1 MRSMD
6 IRIQKCYSKHFTMFT
21 ASTMIDT
28 RKIAGKMGI
37 IMNKN
42 LFLDELHRLLSDLP
56 PEERNQAIKYYED
69 YFEDAGPENEQAIL
83 KELGSPQELAD
94 QIKTTTQDDI
104 EYGQGSSF
112 HRSAAYPEFYAQKE
126 QSDSQNEN
134 SSTFQQTKD
143 GYQQGHQQAGNGFNS
158 NGYRQTGNGFNNNS
172 YQQAGNGFSN
182 SYQQAGN
189 TFNNN
194 GYRQTDNG
202 FTNSYQQAG
211 NGFNNNGYRQTDNGF
226 NNNNNN
232 NNNNYQQTGNG
243 FNNNNNYQQAATGYN
258 SHYQQQSTRKAA
270 WSILFV
276 FLAITIG
283 LPCLSVLFGILLT
296 IFSVIV
302 SIVLALFGTGG
313 GLMIGGIAS
322 FFGSFFMTTTS
333 GIGAILF
340 AMGIGLV
347 LFAIGAL
354 ILWVGVLFCI
364 RFLPA
369 LFQATWKSAKSVT
382 LKFQQWIKKRW

>member
-1 MRSMD
+1 
-6 IRIQKCYSKHFTMFT
+6 
-21 ASTMIDT
+21 
-28 RKIAGKMGI
+28 
-37 IMNKN
+37 MNKK

-83 KELGSPQELAD
+83 KELGSPQELAN
-94 QIKTTTQDDI
+94 QIKATTQDDI

-134 SSTFQQTKD
+134 NSTFKQTKD
-143 GYQQGHQQAGNGFNS
+143 GFQQGHQQAGNGFNN

-172 YQQAGNGFSN
+172 YQQAAN
-182 SYQQAGN
+182 
-189 TFNNN
+189 
-194 GYRQTDNG
+194 
-202 FTNSYQQAG
+202 
-211 NGFNNNGYRQTDNGF
+211 
-226 NNNNNN
+226 
-232 NNNNYQQTGNG
+232 
-243 FNNNNNYQQAATGYN
+243 GYN
-258 SHYQQQSTRKAA
+258 SHYQQQSTRKVA
-270 WSILFV
+270 WIVLFPL
-276 FLAITIG
+276 LAITIG
-283 LPCLSVLFGILLT
+283 LPCLSVLFGILLA

-322 FFGSFFMTTTS
+322 FFGSFFMTAAS
-333 GIGAILF
+333 GTGAVLF
-340 AMGIGLV
+340 TMGIGLV

-354 ILWVGVLFCI
+354 IIWIGVLFCI

-369 LFQATWKSAKSVT
+369 LFQTTWKSAKSVT

>member
-1 MRSMD
+1 
-6 IRIQKCYSKHFTMFT
+6 
-21 ASTMIDT
+21 
-28 RKIAGKMGI
+28 
-37 IMNKN
+37 MNKK

-83 KELGSPQELAD
+83 KELGSPQELAN
-94 QIKTTTQDDI
+94 QIKATTQDDI

-134 SSTFQQTKD
+134 NSAFKQTKD
-143 GYQQGHQQAGNGFNS
+143 GFQQGH
-158 NGYRQTGNGFNNNS
+158 
-172 YQQAGNGFSN
+172 
-182 SYQQAGN
+182 
-189 TFNNN
+189 
-194 GYRQTDNG
+194 
-202 FTNSYQQAG
+202 QQAG
-211 NGFNNNGYRQTDNGF
+211 NGFNNNGYRQTDNAF
-226 NNNNNN
+226 NNNS
-232 NNNNYQQTGNG
+232 YQQAGNG
-243 FNNNNNYQQAATGYN
+243 FSSNNYQQATTGYN
-258 SHYQQQSTRKAA
+258 SHYQQQSARKAV
-270 WSILFV
+270 WIVLFAL
-276 FLAITIG
+276 LAITIG

-296 IFSVIV
+296 IFSVII

>member
-1 MRSMD
+1 
-6 IRIQKCYSKHFTMFT
+6 
-21 ASTMIDT
+21 
-28 RKIAGKMGI
+28 
-37 IMNKN
+37 MNKK
-42 LFLDELHRLLSDLP
+42 LFLDQLHRLLSDLP

-83 KELGSPQELAD
+83 KELGSPQELAN
-94 QIKTTTQDDI
+94 QIKATTQDDI

-134 SSTFQQTKD
+134 NSTFKQTKD
-143 GYQQGHQQAGNGFNS
+143 GFQQGHQQAGNGFNN

-182 SYQQAGN
+182 
-189 TFNNN
+189 NNN
-194 GYRQTDNG
+194 Y
-202 FTNSYQQAG
+202 YKQAG
-211 NGFNNNGYRQTDNGF
+211 NGFNNNGYRQT
-226 NNNNNN
+226 
-232 NNNNYQQTGNG
+232 GNG
-243 FNNNNNYQQAATGYN
+243 FNNNSYQQAANGYN
-258 SHYQQQSTRKAA
+258 SHYQQQSTRKVA
-270 WSILFV
+270 WIVLFAL
-276 FLAITIG
+276 LAITIG
-283 LPCLSVLFGILLT
+283 LPCLSVLFGILLA

-322 FFGSFFMTTTS
+322 FFGSFFMTAAS
-333 GIGAILF
+333 GTGAVLF
-340 AMGIGLV
+340 TMGIGLV

-354 ILWVGVLFCI
+354 IIWIGVLFCI
-364 RFLPA
+364 LPA
-369 LFQATWKSAKSVT
+369 LFQTTWKSAKSVT

>member
-1 MRSMD
+1 
-6 IRIQKCYSKHFTMFT
+6 
-21 ASTMIDT
+21 
-28 RKIAGKMGI
+28 MGI
-37 IMNKN
+37 IMNKK

-83 KELGSPQELAD
+83 KELGSPQELAN
-94 QIKTTTQDDI
+94 QIKATTQDDI

-134 SSTFQQTKD
+134 NSAFKQTKD
-143 GYQQGHQQAGNGFNS
+143 GFQQGH
-158 NGYRQTGNGFNNNS
+158 
-172 YQQAGNGFSN
+172 
-182 SYQQAGN
+182 
-189 TFNNN
+189 
-194 GYRQTDNG
+194 
-202 FTNSYQQAG
+202 QQAG
-211 NGFNNNGYRQTDNGF
+211 NGFNNNGYRQTGNGF
-226 NNNNNN
+226 NN
-232 NNNNYQQTGNG
+232 
-243 FNNNNNYQQAATGYN
+243 NNNNNYQQAATGYN
-258 SHYQQQSTRKAA
+258 SHYQQQSARKAV
-270 WSILFV
+270 WIVLFAL
-276 FLAITIG
+276 LAITIG

-296 IFSVIV
+296 IFSVII

>member
-1 MRSMD
+1 
-6 IRIQKCYSKHFTMFT
+6 
-21 ASTMIDT
+21 
-28 RKIAGKMGI
+28 
-37 IMNKN
+37 MNKK

-83 KELGSPQELAD
+83 KELGSPQELAN
-94 QIKTTTQDDI
+94 QIKATTQDDI

-134 SSTFQQTKD
+134 NSTFKQTKD
-143 GYQQGHQQAGNGFNS
+143 GFQQGHQQAGNGFNN

-172 YQQAGNGFSN
+172 YQQAGNGFNNNSYRQAGNGFNNN

-189 TFNNN
+189 GFSNNN
-194 GYRQTDNG
+194 NYK
-202 FTNSYQQAG
+202 QAG
-211 NGFNNNGYRQTDNGF
+211 NGFNNNGYRQT
-226 NNNNNN
+226 
-232 NNNNYQQTGNG
+232 GNG
-243 FNNNNNYQQAATGYN
+243 FNNNSYQQAANGYN
-258 SHYQQQSTRKAA
+258 SHYQQQSTRKVA
-270 WSILFV
+270 WIVLFAL
-276 FLAITIG
+276 LAITIG
-283 LPCLSVLFGILLT
+283 LPCLSVLFGILLA

-322 FFGSFFMTTTS
+322 FFGSFFMTAAS
-333 GIGAILF
+333 GTGAVLF
-340 AMGIGLV
+340 TMGIGLV

-354 ILWVGVLFCI
+354 IIWIGVLFCI

-369 LFQATWKSAKSVT
+369 LFQASWKAAKSIT

>member
-1 MRSMD
+1 
-6 IRIQKCYSKHFTMFT
+6 
-21 ASTMIDT
+21 
-28 RKIAGKMGI
+28 MGI
-37 IMNKN
+37 IMNKK

-83 KELGSPQELAD
+83 KELGSPQELAN
-94 QIKTTTQDDI
+94 QIKATTQDDI

-134 SSTFQQTKD
+134 NSAFKQTND
-143 GYQQGHQQAGNGFNS
+143 GFQQGHQQAGNGFN
-158 NGYRQTGNGFNNNS
+158 NTG
-172 YQQAGNGFSN
+172 
-182 SYQQAGN
+182 
-189 TFNNN
+189 T

-202 FTNSYQQAG
+202 FNNSYQQAG
-211 NGFNNNGYRQTDNGF
+211 NGFNNN
-226 NNNNNN
+226 
-232 NNNNYQQTGNG
+232 NYKQAGNG
-243 FNNNNNYQQAATGYN
+243 FNNNSYWQAGNGFNNNSYQQAANGYN
-258 SHYQQQSTRKAA
+258 SHYQQQSTRKVA
-270 WSILFV
+270 WIVLFAL
-276 FLAITIG
+276 LAITIG
-283 LPCLSVLFGILLT
+283 LPCLSVLFGILLA

-322 FFGSFFMTTTS
+322 FFGSFFMTAAS
-333 GIGAILF
+333 GTGAVLF
-340 AMGIGLV
+340 TMGIGLV

-354 ILWVGVLFCI
+354 IIWIGVLFCI

-369 LFQATWKSAKSVT
+369 LFQASWKAAKSIT

>member
-1 MRSMD
+1 
-6 IRIQKCYSKHFTMFT
+6 
-21 ASTMIDT
+21 
-28 RKIAGKMGI
+28 
-37 IMNKN
+37 MNKK

-83 KELGSPQELAD
+83 KELGSPQELAN
-94 QIKTTTQDDI
+94 QIKATTQDDI

-134 SSTFQQTKD
+134 NSTFKQTKD
-143 GYQQGHQQAGNGFNS
+143 GFQQGHQQAGNGFNN

-172 YQQAGNGFSN
+172 YQQAAN
-182 SYQQAGN
+182 
-189 TFNNN
+189 
-194 GYRQTDNG
+194 
-202 FTNSYQQAG
+202 
-211 NGFNNNGYRQTDNGF
+211 
-226 NNNNNN
+226 
-232 NNNNYQQTGNG
+232 
-243 FNNNNNYQQAATGYN
+243 GYN
-258 SHYQQQSTRKAA
+258 SHYQQQSTRKVA
-270 WSILFV
+270 WIVLFAL
-276 FLAITIG
+276 LAITIG
-283 LPCLSVLFGILLT
+283 LPCLSVLFGILLA

-322 FFGSFFMTTTS
+322 FFGSFFMTAAS
-333 GIGAILF
+333 GTGAVLF
-340 AMGIGLV
+340 TMGIGLV

-354 ILWVGVLFCI
+354 IIWIGVLFCI

-369 LFQATWKSAKSVT
+369 LFQTTWKAAKSIT

>member
-1 MRSMD
+1 
-6 IRIQKCYSKHFTMFT
+6 
-21 ASTMIDT
+21 
-28 RKIAGKMGI
+28 
-37 IMNKN
+37 MNKK

-83 KELGSPQELAD
+83 KELGSPQELAN
-94 QIKTTTQDDI
+94 QIKATTQDDI

-134 SSTFQQTKD
+134 NSTFKQTKD
-143 GYQQGHQQAGNGFNS
+143 GFQQGHQQAGNGFNN

-172 YQQAGNGFSN
+172 YQQA
-182 SYQQAGN
+182 
-189 TFNNN
+189 
-194 GYRQTDNG
+194 
-202 FTNSYQQAG
+202 
-211 NGFNNNGYRQTDNGF
+211 
-226 NNNNNN
+226 
-232 NNNNYQQTGNG
+232 
-243 FNNNNNYQQAATGYN
+243 ATGYN
-258 SHYQQQSTRKAA
+258 SHYQQQSARKAV
-270 WSILFV
+270 WIVLFAL
-276 FLAITIG
+276 LAITIG
-283 LPCLSVLFGILLT
+283 LPCLSMLFGILLA

-313 GLMIGGIAS
+313 GLMIGGIAT

-369 LFQATWKSAKSVT
+369 LFQATWKSVKSVT

>member
-1 MRSMD
+1 
-6 IRIQKCYSKHFTMFT
+6 
-21 ASTMIDT
+21 
-28 RKIAGKMGI
+28 
-37 IMNKN
+37 MNKK

-83 KELGSPQELAD
+83 KELGSPQELAN
-94 QIKTTTQDDI
+94 QIKATTQDDI

-134 SSTFQQTKD
+134 NSAFNQTKD
-143 GYQQGHQQAGNGFNS
+143 GFQQGHQQAGNGFSNNNYKQAGNAFNN

-172 YQQAGNGFSN
+172 YQQA
-182 SYQQAGN
+182 
-189 TFNNN
+189 T
-194 GYRQTDNG
+194 
-202 FTNSYQQAG
+202 
-211 NGFNNNGYRQTDNGF
+211 
-226 NNNNNN
+226 
-232 NNNNYQQTGNG
+232 
-243 FNNNNNYQQAATGYN
+243 TGYN
-258 SHYQQQSTRKAA
+258 SHYQQQSARKAV
-270 WSILFV
+270 WIVLFAL
-276 FLAITIG
+276 LAITIG

-296 IFSVIV
+296 IFSVII

>member
-1 MRSMD
+1 
-6 IRIQKCYSKHFTMFT
+6 
-21 ASTMIDT
+21 
-28 RKIAGKMGI
+28 MGI
-37 IMNKN
+37 IMNKK

-83 KELGSPQELAD
+83 KELGSPQELAN
-94 QIKTTTQDDI
+94 QIKATTQDDI

-134 SSTFQQTKD
+134 NSAFKQTKN
-143 GYQQGHQQAGNGFNS
+143 GFQQGHQQAGNGFNN
-158 NGYRQTGNGFNNNS
+158 NGYRQTGNGFNNNNNNYQQAGNAFNNNGYRQTDNGFNNNSYQQAGNAFNNNGYRQTDNGFNNNS
-172 YQQAGNGFSN
+172 YQQAGNGFS
-182 SYQQAGN
+182 S
-189 TFNNN
+189 
-194 GYRQTDNG
+194 
-202 FTNSYQQAG
+202 
-211 NGFNNNGYRQTDNGF
+211 
-226 NNNNNN
+226 
-232 NNNNYQQTGNG
+232 
-243 FNNNNNYQQAATGYN
+243 NNYQQATTGYN
-258 SHYQQQSTRKAA
+258 SHYQQQSARKAV
-270 WSILFV
+270 WIVLFAL
-276 FLAITIG
+276 LAITIG

-296 IFSVIV
+296 IFSVII

>member
-1 MRSMD
+1 
-6 IRIQKCYSKHFTMFT
+6 
-21 ASTMIDT
+21 
-28 RKIAGKMGI
+28 
-37 IMNKN
+37 MNKK

-83 KELGSPQELAD
+83 KELGSPQELAN
-94 QIKTTTQDDI
+94 QIKATTQDDI

-134 SSTFQQTKD
+134 NSTFKQTKD
-143 GYQQGHQQAGNGFNS
+143 GFQQGHQQAGNGFNN

-172 YQQAGNGFSN
+172 YQQAGNGFNNNSYRQAGNDFNNN

-189 TFNNN
+189 GFSNNN
-194 GYRQTDNG
+194 NNY
-202 FTNSYQQAG
+202 YKQAG
-211 NGFNNNGYRQTDNGF
+211 NGFNNNGYRQT
-226 NNNNNN
+226 
-232 NNNNYQQTGNG
+232 GNG
-243 FNNNNNYQQAATGYN
+243 FNNNSYQQAATGYN
-258 SHYQQQSTRKAA
+258 SHYQQQSTRKVA
-270 WSILFV
+270 WIVLFAL
-276 FLAITIG
+276 LAITIG
-283 LPCLSVLFGILLT
+283 LPCLSVLFGILLA

-322 FFGSFFMTTTS
+322 FFGSFFMTAAS
-333 GIGAILF
+333 GTGAVLF
-340 AMGIGLV
+340 TMGIGLV

-354 ILWVGVLFCI
+354 IIWIGVLFCI

-369 LFQATWKSAKSVT
+369 LFQTTWKSAKSVT

>member
-1 MRSMD
+1 
-6 IRIQKCYSKHFTMFT
+6 
-21 ASTMIDT
+21 
-28 RKIAGKMGI
+28 
-37 IMNKN
+37 MNKK

-83 KELGSPQELAD
+83 KELGSPQELAN
-94 QIKTTTQDDI
+94 QIKATTQDDI

-134 SSTFQQTKD
+134 NSAFKQTKD
-143 GYQQGHQQAGNGFNS
+143 GFQQGHQQAGNGFNNTG
-158 NGYRQTGNGFNNNS
+158 NGYRQTGNGFNNS
-172 YQQAGNGFSN
+172 YQQAAN
-182 SYQQAGN
+182 
-189 TFNNN
+189 
-194 GYRQTDNG
+194 
-202 FTNSYQQAG
+202 
-211 NGFNNNGYRQTDNGF
+211 
-226 NNNNNN
+226 
-232 NNNNYQQTGNG
+232 
-243 FNNNNNYQQAATGYN
+243 GYN
-258 SHYQQQSTRKAA
+258 SHYQQQSTRKVA
-270 WSILFV
+270 WIVLFAL
-276 FLAITIG
+276 LAITIG
-283 LPCLSVLFGILLT
+283 LPCLSVLFGILLA

-322 FFGSFFMTTTS
+322 FFGSFFMTAAS
-333 GIGAILF
+333 GTGAVLF
-340 AMGIGLV
+340 TMGIGLV

-354 ILWVGVLFCI
+354 IIWIGVLFCI

-369 LFQATWKSAKSVT
+369 LFQASWKAAKSIT

>member
-1 MRSMD
+1 
-6 IRIQKCYSKHFTMFT
+6 
-21 ASTMIDT
+21 
-28 RKIAGKMGI
+28 MGI
-37 IMNKN
+37 IMNKK

-83 KELGSPQELAD
+83 KELGSPQELAN
-94 QIKTTTQDDI
+94 QIKATTQDDI

-134 SSTFQQTKD
+134 NSAFKQTKD
-143 GYQQGHQQAGNGFNS
+143 GFQQGHQQA
-158 NGYRQTGNGFNNNS
+158 GNGFNNNS

-182 SYQQAGN
+182 
-189 TFNNN
+189 NNN
-194 GYRQTDNG
+194 Y
-202 FTNSYQQAG
+202 YYKQAG
-211 NGFNNNGYRQTDNGF
+211 NGFNNNGYRQT
-226 NNNNNN
+226 
-232 NNNNYQQTGNG
+232 GNG
-243 FNNNNNYQQAATGYN
+243 FNNSYQQAANGYN

-270 WSILFV
+270 WIVLFAL
-276 FLAITIG
+276 LAITIG
-283 LPCLSVLFGILLT
+283 LPCLSVLFGILLA

-322 FFGSFFMTTTS
+322 FFGSFFMTAAS
-333 GIGAILF
+333 GTGAVLF
-340 AMGIGLV
+340 TMGIGLV

-354 ILWVGVLFCI
+354 IIWIGVLFCI

-369 LFQATWKSAKSVT
+369 LFQASWKAAKSVT

>member
-1 MRSMD
+1 
-6 IRIQKCYSKHFTMFT
+6 
-21 ASTMIDT
+21 
-28 RKIAGKMGI
+28 MGI
-37 IMNKN
+37 IMNKK

-83 KELGSPQELAD
+83 KELGSPQELAN
-94 QIKTTTQDDI
+94 QIKATTQDDI

-134 SSTFQQTKD
+134 NSTFKQTKD
-143 GYQQGHQQAGNGFNS
+143 GFQQGHQQAGNGFNN

-182 SYQQAGN
+182 NNNYYKQAGN
-189 TFNNN
+189 SFNNN
-194 GYRQTDNG
+194 GYRQT
-202 FTNSYQQAG
+202 G
-211 NGFNNNGYRQTDNGF
+211 NGFNNNS
-226 NNNNNN
+226 
-232 NNNNYQQTGNG
+232 
-243 FNNNNNYQQAATGYN
+243 YQQAANGYN
-258 SHYQQQSTRKAA
+258 SHYQQQSTRKVA
-270 WSILFV
+270 WIVLFAL
-276 FLAITIG
+276 LAITIG
-283 LPCLSVLFGILLT
+283 LPCLSVLFGILLA

-322 FFGSFFMTTTS
+322 FFGSFFMTAAS
-333 GIGAILF
+333 GTGAVLF
-340 AMGIGLV
+340 TMGIGLV

-354 ILWVGVLFCI
+354 IIWIGVLFCI

-369 LFQATWKSAKSVT
+369 LFQTTWKSAKSVT

>member
-1 MRSMD
+1 
-6 IRIQKCYSKHFTMFT
+6 
-21 ASTMIDT
+21 
-28 RKIAGKMGI
+28 
-37 IMNKN
+37 MNKK

-83 KELGSPQELAD
+83 KELGSPQELAN
-94 QIKTTTQDDI
+94 QIKATTQDDI

-134 SSTFQQTKD
+134 NSTFKQTKD
-143 GYQQGHQQAGNGFNS
+143 GFRQGHQQAGNGFNN

-182 SYQQAGN
+182 
-189 TFNNN
+189 NNN
-194 GYRQTDNG
+194 Y
-202 FTNSYQQAG
+202 YYKQAG
-211 NGFNNNGYRQTDNGF
+211 NGFNNNGYRQT
-226 NNNNNN
+226 
-232 NNNNYQQTGNG
+232 GNG
-243 FNNNNNYQQAATGYN
+243 FNNNSYQQAANGYN
-258 SHYQQQSTRKAA
+258 SHYQQQSTRKVA
-270 WSILFV
+270 WIVLFAL
-276 FLAITIG
+276 LAITIG
-283 LPCLSVLFGILLT
+283 LPCLSVLFGILLA

-322 FFGSFFMTTTS
+322 FFGSFFMTAAS
-333 GIGAILF
+333 GTGAVLF
-340 AMGIGLV
+340 TMGIGLV

-354 ILWVGVLFCI
+354 IIWIGVLFCI

-369 LFQATWKSAKSVT
+369 LFQTTWKSAKSVT

>member
-1 MRSMD
+1 
-6 IRIQKCYSKHFTMFT
+6 
-21 ASTMIDT
+21 
-28 RKIAGKMGI
+28 
-37 IMNKN
+37 MNKK

-83 KELGSPQELAD
+83 KELGSPQELAN
-94 QIKTTTQDDI
+94 QIKATTQDDI

-134 SSTFQQTKD
+134 NSAFKQTKN
-143 GYQQGHQQAGNGFNS
+143 GFQQGH
-158 NGYRQTGNGFNNNS
+158 
-172 YQQAGNGFSN
+172 
-182 SYQQAGN
+182 
-189 TFNNN
+189 
-194 GYRQTDNG
+194 
-202 FTNSYQQAG
+202 QQAG

-226 NNNNNN
+226 NNNS
-232 NNNNYQQTGNG
+232 YQQAGNG
-243 FNNNNNYQQAATGYN
+243 FSSNNYQQAATGYN
-258 SHYQQQSTRKAA
+258 SHYQQQSARKAV
-270 WSILFV
+270 WIVLFAL
-276 FLAITIG
+276 LAITIG

-296 IFSVIV
+296 IFSVII

-347 LFAIGAL
+347 LFAIGVL

-382 LKFQQWIKKRW
+382 LKFQQWIKRRW

>member
-1 MRSMD
+1 
-6 IRIQKCYSKHFTMFT
+6 
-21 ASTMIDT
+21 
-28 RKIAGKMGI
+28 MGI
-37 IMNKN
+37 IMNKK

-83 KELGSPQELAD
+83 KELGSPQELAN
-94 QIKTTTQDDI
+94 QIKATTQDDI

-112 HRSAAYPEFYAQKE
+112 HRLAAYPEFYTQKE
-126 QSDSQNEN
+126 PSDSQNEN
-134 SSTFQQTKD
+134 NSAFKQTKN
-143 GYQQGHQQAGNGFNS
+143 GFQQGHQQAGNAFNN
-158 NGYRQTGNGFNNNS
+158 NGYRQTGNGFNNNNNNNYQQAGNAFNNNGYRQTDNGFNNNSYQQAGNAFNNNGYRQTDNGFNNNS
-172 YQQAGNGFSN
+172 YQQAGNGFS
-182 SYQQAGN
+182 S
-189 TFNNN
+189 
-194 GYRQTDNG
+194 
-202 FTNSYQQAG
+202 
-211 NGFNNNGYRQTDNGF
+211 
-226 NNNNNN
+226 
-232 NNNNYQQTGNG
+232 
-243 FNNNNNYQQAATGYN
+243 NNYQQATTGYN
-258 SHYQQQSTRKAA
+258 SHYQQQSARKAV
-270 WSILFV
+270 WIVLFAL
-276 FLAITIG
+276 LAITIG

-296 IFSVIV
+296 IFSVII

>member
-1 MRSMD
+1 
-6 IRIQKCYSKHFTMFT
+6 
-21 ASTMIDT
+21 
-28 RKIAGKMGI
+28 MGI
-37 IMNKN
+37 IMNKK

-83 KELGSPQELAD
+83 KELGSPQELAN
-94 QIKTTTQDDI
+94 QIKATTQDDI

-134 SSTFQQTKD
+134 NSAFKQTKD
-143 GYQQGHQQAGNGFNS
+143 GFQQGHQQAGNAFNN
-158 NGYRQTGNGFNNNS
+158 NGYRQTDNGFNNNS
-172 YQQAGNGFSN
+172 YQQAGNGFS
-182 SYQQAGN
+182 S
-189 TFNNN
+189 
-194 GYRQTDNG
+194 
-202 FTNSYQQAG
+202 
-211 NGFNNNGYRQTDNGF
+211 
-226 NNNNNN
+226 
-232 NNNNYQQTGNG
+232 
-243 FNNNNNYQQAATGYN
+243 NNYQQATTGYN
-258 SHYQQQSTRKAA
+258 SHYQQQSARKAV
-270 WSILFV
+270 WIVLFAL
-276 FLAITIG
+276 LAITIG

-296 IFSVIV
+296 IFSVII

>member
-1 MRSMD
+1 
-6 IRIQKCYSKHFTMFT
+6 
-21 ASTMIDT
+21 
-28 RKIAGKMGI
+28 
-37 IMNKN
+37 MNKK

-83 KELGSPQELAD
+83 KELGSPQELAN
-94 QIKTTTQDDI
+94 QIKATTQDDI

-134 SSTFQQTKD
+134 NSAFKQTKD
-143 GYQQGHQQAGNGFNS
+143 GFQQGHQQAGNGFN
-158 NGYRQTGNGFNNNS
+158 NTG
-172 YQQAGNGFSN
+172 
-182 SYQQAGN
+182 
-189 TFNNN
+189 T
-194 GYRQTDNG
+194 GYRQTDN
-202 FTNSYQQAG
+202 N
-211 NGFNNNGYRQTDNGF
+211 FNNNGYRQTDNGF
-226 NNNNNN
+226 NNS
-232 NNNNYQQTGNG
+232 YQQAGNG
-243 FNNNNNYQQAATGYN
+243 FNNNSYQQAANGYN
-258 SHYQQQSTRKAA
+258 SHYQQQSTRKVA
-270 WSILFV
+270 WIVLFAL
-276 FLAITIG
+276 LAITIG

-296 IFSVIV
+296 IFSVII

-322 FFGSFFMTTTS
+322 FFGSFFMTAAS
-333 GIGAILF
+333 GTGAVLF
-340 AMGIGLV
+340 TMGIGLV

-354 ILWVGVLFCI
+354 IIWIGVLFCI

-369 LFQATWKSAKSVT
+369 LFQTTWKAAKSIT

>member
-1 MRSMD
+1 
-6 IRIQKCYSKHFTMFT
+6 
-21 ASTMIDT
+21 
-28 RKIAGKMGI
+28 
-37 IMNKN
+37 MNKK

-83 KELGSPQELAD
+83 KELGSPQELAN
-94 QIKTTTQDDI
+94 QIKATTQDDI

-134 SSTFQQTKD
+134 NSTFKQTKD
-143 GYQQGHQQAGNGFNS
+143 GFQQGHQQAGNGFNN

-172 YQQAGNGFSN
+172 YQQAGNGFNNN
-182 SYQQAGN
+182 SYRQAGN
-189 TFNNN
+189 GFNN
-194 GYRQTDNG
+194 
-202 FTNSYQQAG
+202 NSYQQAG
-211 NGFNNNGYRQTDNGF
+211 NGFSNNNNYKQAGNGFSSNNYKQAGNAFNNNGYRQA
-226 NNNNNN
+226 
-232 NNNNYQQTGNG
+232 GNG
-243 FNNNNNYQQAATGYN
+243 FNNNSYQQATTGYN
-258 SHYQQQSTRKAA
+258 SHYQQQSARKAV
-270 WSILFV
+270 WIVLFAL
-276 FLAITIG
+276 LAITIG

-296 IFSVIV
+296 IFSVII

>member
-1 MRSMD
+1 
-6 IRIQKCYSKHFTMFT
+6 
-21 ASTMIDT
+21 
-28 RKIAGKMGI
+28 
-37 IMNKN
+37 MNKK

-83 KELGSPQELAD
+83 KELGSPQELAN
-94 QIKTTTQDDI
+94 QIKATTQDDI

-134 SSTFQQTKD
+134 NSAFKQTND
-143 GYQQGHQQAGNGFNS
+143 GFQQGHQQAGNGFNN

-182 SYQQAGN
+182 NNYKQAGN
-189 TFNNN
+189 GFNN
-194 GYRQTDNG
+194 
-202 FTNSYQQAG
+202 NSYQQAG
-211 NGFNNNGYRQTDNGF
+211 NGFS
-226 NNNNNN
+226 NN
-232 NNNNYQQTGNG
+232 NNNNYYKQAGNGFNTNGYRQTGNG
-243 FNNNNNYQQAATGYN
+243 FNNNSYQQAANGYN
-258 SHYQQQSTRKAA
+258 SHYQQQSTRKVA
-270 WSILFV
+270 WIVLFAL
-276 FLAITIG
+276 LAITIG

-296 IFSVIV
+296 IFSVII

>member
-1 MRSMD
+1 
-6 IRIQKCYSKHFTMFT
+6 
-21 ASTMIDT
+21 
-28 RKIAGKMGI
+28 
-37 IMNKN
+37 MNKK

-83 KELGSPQELAD
+83 KELGSPQELAN
-94 QIKTTTQDDI
+94 QIKATTQDDI

-134 SSTFQQTKD
+134 NSAFKQTKD
-143 GYQQGHQQAGNGFNS
+143 GFQQGHQQAGNGFNN

-172 YQQAGNGFSN
+172 YQQAGNGFS
-182 SYQQAGN
+182 S
-189 TFNNN
+189 
-194 GYRQTDNG
+194 
-202 FTNSYQQAG
+202 
-211 NGFNNNGYRQTDNGF
+211 
-226 NNNNNN
+226 
-232 NNNNYQQTGNG
+232 
-243 FNNNNNYQQAATGYN
+243 NNYQQAATGYN
-258 SHYQQQSTRKAA
+258 SHYQQQSARKAV
-270 WSILFV
+270 WIVLFAL
-276 FLAITIG
+276 LAITIG

-296 IFSVIV
+296 IFSVII

>member
-1 MRSMD
+1 
-6 IRIQKCYSKHFTMFT
+6 
-21 ASTMIDT
+21 
-28 RKIAGKMGI
+28 MGI
-37 IMNKN
+37 IMNKK

-83 KELGSPQELAD
+83 KELGSPQELAN
-94 QIKTTTQDDI
+94 QIKATTQDDI

-126 QSDSQNEN
+126 PSDSQNEN
-134 SSTFQQTKD
+134 NSAFKQTKD
-143 GYQQGHQQAGNGFNS
+143 GFQQGHQQAGNAFNN
-158 NGYRQTGNGFNNNS
+158 NGYRQTDNGFNNNS
-172 YQQAGNGFSN
+172 YQQAGNGFS
-182 SYQQAGN
+182 S
-189 TFNNN
+189 
-194 GYRQTDNG
+194 
-202 FTNSYQQAG
+202 
-211 NGFNNNGYRQTDNGF
+211 
-226 NNNNNN
+226 
-232 NNNNYQQTGNG
+232 
-243 FNNNNNYQQAATGYN
+243 NNYQQAATGYN
-258 SHYQQQSTRKAA
+258 SHYQQQSARKAV
-270 WSILFV
+270 WIVLFAL
-276 FLAITIG
+276 LAITIG

-296 IFSVIV
+296 IFSVII

-369 LFQATWKSAKSVT
+369 LFQATWKSVKSVT

>member
-1 MRSMD
+1 
-6 IRIQKCYSKHFTMFT
+6 
-21 ASTMIDT
+21 
-28 RKIAGKMGI
+28 
-37 IMNKN
+37 MNKK

-83 KELGSPQELAD
+83 KELGSPQELAN
-94 QIKTTTQDDI
+94 QIKATTQDDI

-134 SSTFQQTKD
+134 NSAFKQTKD
-143 GYQQGHQQAGNGFNS
+143 GFQQGH
-158 NGYRQTGNGFNNNS
+158 
-172 YQQAGNGFSN
+172 
-182 SYQQAGN
+182 
-189 TFNNN
+189 
-194 GYRQTDNG
+194 
-202 FTNSYQQAG
+202 QQAG
-211 NGFNNNGYRQTDNGF
+211 NGFNNNGYRQTGNNFNNNDYQQTGDNFNSNGYRQTDNGF
-226 NNNNNN
+226 NNS
-232 NNNNYQQTGNG
+232 YQQAGNG
-243 FNNNNNYQQAATGYN
+243 FNNNSYQQTGNNSNNNSYQQAATGYN
-258 SHYQQQSTRKAA
+258 SYYQQQSTRKVA
-270 WSILFV
+270 WIVLFAL
-276 FLAITIG
+276 LAITIG
-283 LPCLSVLFGILLT
+283 LPCLSVLFGILLA

-322 FFGSFFMTTTS
+322 FFGSFFMTAAS
-333 GIGAILF
+333 GTGAVLF
-340 AMGIGLV
+340 TMGIGLV

-354 ILWVGVLFCI
+354 IIWIGVLFCI

-369 LFQATWKSAKSVT
+369 LFQTTWKSAKSVT

>member
-1 MRSMD
+1 
-6 IRIQKCYSKHFTMFT
+6 
-21 ASTMIDT
+21 
-28 RKIAGKMGI
+28 
-37 IMNKN
+37 MNKK

-83 KELGSPQELAD
+83 KELGSPQELAN
-94 QIKTTTQDDI
+94 QIKATTQDDI

-134 SSTFQQTKD
+134 NSAFKQTND
-143 GYQQGHQQAGNGFNS
+143 GFQQGHQQAGNGFN
-158 NGYRQTGNGFNNNS
+158 NTG
-172 YQQAGNGFSN
+172 
-182 SYQQAGN
+182 
-189 TFNNN
+189 T
-194 GYRQTDNG
+194 GYRQTDN
-202 FTNSYQQAG
+202 N
-211 NGFNNNGYRQTDNGF
+211 FNNNGYRQTDNGF
-226 NNNNNN
+226 NNS
-232 NNNNYQQTGNG
+232 YQQAGNG
-243 FNNNNNYQQAATGYN
+243 FNNNSYQQTDNGFNNNSYQQAANGYN
-258 SHYQQQSTRKAA
+258 SHYQQQSTRKVA
-270 WSILFV
+270 WIVLFAL
-276 FLAITIG
+276 LAITIG
-283 LPCLSVLFGILLT
+283 LPCLSVLFGILLA

-322 FFGSFFMTTTS
+322 FFGSFFMTAAS
-333 GIGAILF
+333 GTGAVLF
-340 AMGIGLV
+340 TMGIGLV

>member
-1 MRSMD
+1 
-6 IRIQKCYSKHFTMFT
+6 
-21 ASTMIDT
+21 
-28 RKIAGKMGI
+28 
-37 IMNKN
+37 MNKK

-83 KELGSPQELAD
+83 EELGSPQELAN
-94 QIKTTTQDDI
+94 QIKATTQDDI

-134 SSTFQQTKD
+134 NSAFKQTND
-143 GYQQGHQQAGNGFNS
+143 GFQQGHQQAGNGFN
-158 NGYRQTGNGFNNNS
+158 NTG
-172 YQQAGNGFSN
+172 
-182 SYQQAGN
+182 
-189 TFNNN
+189 T

-202 FTNSYQQAG
+202 FNNSYQQAG
-211 NGFNNNGYRQTDNGF
+211 NGFNNNNYKQAGNGF
-226 NNNNNN
+226 NNNGYQQAGNGFNNN
-232 NNNNYQQTGNG
+232 SYQQTGNG
-243 FNNNNNYQQAATGYN
+243 FSSNNYQQAATGYN
-258 SHYQQQSTRKAA
+258 SHYQQQSARKAV
-270 WSILFV
+270 WIVLFAL
-276 FLAITIG
+276 LAITIG

-296 IFSVIV
+296 IFSVII

-354 ILWVGVLFCI
+354 IIWIGVLFCI

-369 LFQATWKSAKSVT
+369 LFQASWKAAKSIT

>member
-1 MRSMD
+1 
-6 IRIQKCYSKHFTMFT
+6 
-21 ASTMIDT
+21 
-28 RKIAGKMGI
+28 
-37 IMNKN
+37 MNKK

-83 KELGSPQELAD
+83 KELGSPQELAN
-94 QIKTTTQDDI
+94 QIKATTQDDI

-134 SSTFQQTKD
+134 NSTFKQTKD
-143 GYQQGHQQAGNGFNS
+143 GFQQGHQQAGNGFNN

-182 SYQQAGN
+182 NNYKQAGN
-189 TFNNN
+189 GFNNN
-194 GYRQTDNG
+194 SYWQAGNG
-202 FTNSYQQAG
+202 FNNNSYQQAG
-211 NGFNNNGYRQTDNGF
+211 NGFS
-226 NNNNNN
+226 
-232 NNNNYQQTGNG
+232 NNNYKQAGNG
-243 FNNNNNYQQAATGYN
+243 FNNNSYQQAANGYN
-258 SHYQQQSTRKAA
+258 SHYQQQSTRKVA
-270 WSILFV
+270 WIVLFAL
-276 FLAITIG
+276 LAITIG
-283 LPCLSVLFGILLT
+283 LPCLSVLFGILLA

-322 FFGSFFMTTTS
+322 FFGSFFMTAAS
-333 GIGAILF
+333 GTGAVLF
-340 AMGIGLV
+340 TMGIGLV

-354 ILWVGVLFCI
+354 IIWIGVLFCI

-369 LFQATWKSAKSVT
+369 LFQTTWKAAKSIT

>member
-1 MRSMD
+1 
-6 IRIQKCYSKHFTMFT
+6 
-21 ASTMIDT
+21 
-28 RKIAGKMGI
+28 
-37 IMNKN
+37 MNKK

-83 KELGSPQELAD
+83 KELGSPQELAN
-94 QIKTTTQDDI
+94 QIKATTQDDI

-134 SSTFQQTKD
+134 NSAFKQTKD
-143 GYQQGHQQAGNGFNS
+143 GFQQGHQQAGN
-158 NGYRQTGNGFNNNS
+158 
-172 YQQAGNGFSN
+172 A
-182 SYQQAGN
+182 
-189 TFNNN
+189 FNNN

-202 FTNSYQQAG
+202 F
-211 NGFNNNGYRQTDNGF
+211 
-226 NNNNNN
+226 
-232 NNNNYQQTGNG
+232 
-243 FNNNNNYQQAATGYN
+243 NNNNYQQAATGYN
-258 SHYQQQSTRKAA
+258 SHYQQQSARKAV
-270 WSILFV
+270 WIVLFAL
-276 FLAITIG
+276 LAITIG

-296 IFSVIV
+296 IFSVII

-354 ILWVGVLFCI
+354 ILWVSVLFCI

>member
-1 MRSMD
+1 
-6 IRIQKCYSKHFTMFT
+6 
-21 ASTMIDT
+21 
-28 RKIAGKMGI
+28 
-37 IMNKN
+37 MNKK

-83 KELGSPQELAD
+83 KELGSPQELAN
-94 QIKTTTQDDI
+94 QIKATTQDDI

-134 SSTFQQTKD
+134 NSAFKQTKD
-143 GYQQGHQQAGNGFNS
+143 GFQQGHQQAGNGFNN

-182 SYQQAGN
+182 NNYKQAGN
-189 TFNNN
+189 GFNNN
-194 GYRQTDNG
+194 SYWQASNG
-202 FTNSYQQAG
+202 FNNNSYQQAG
-211 NGFNNNGYRQTDNGF
+211 NGFNNNGYRQT
-226 NNNNNN
+226 
-232 NNNNYQQTGNG
+232 GNG
-243 FNNNNNYQQAATGYN
+243 FNNNSYQQAANGYN
-258 SHYQQQSTRKAA
+258 SHYQQQSTRKVA
-270 WSILFV
+270 WIVLFAL
-276 FLAITIG
+276 LAITIG
-283 LPCLSVLFGILLT
+283 LPCLSVLFGILLA

-322 FFGSFFMTTTS
+322 FLGSFFMTAAS
-333 GIGAILF
+333 GTGAVLF
-340 AMGIGLV
+340 TMGIGLV

-354 ILWVGVLFCI
+354 IIWIGVLFCI

-369 LFQATWKSAKSVT
+369 LFQTTWKSAKSVT

>member
-1 MRSMD
+1 
-6 IRIQKCYSKHFTMFT
+6 
-21 ASTMIDT
+21 
-28 RKIAGKMGI
+28 
-37 IMNKN
+37 MNKK

-83 KELGSPQELAD
+83 KELGSPQELAN
-94 QIKTTTQDDI
+94 QIKATTQDDI

-134 SSTFQQTKD
+134 NSAFKQTKD
-143 GYQQGHQQAGNGFNS
+143 GFQQGH
-158 NGYRQTGNGFNNNS
+158 
-172 YQQAGNGFSN
+172 
-182 SYQQAGN
+182 
-189 TFNNN
+189 
-194 GYRQTDNG
+194 
-202 FTNSYQQAG
+202 QQAG
-211 NGFNNNGYRQTDNGF
+211 NGFNNNGYRQT
-226 NNNNNN
+226 
-232 NNNNYQQTGNG
+232 GNG
-243 FNNNNNYQQAATGYN
+243 FNNNNYQQAATGYN
-258 SHYQQQSTRKAA
+258 SHYQQQSARKAV
-270 WSILFV
+270 WIVLFAL
-276 FLAITIG
+276 LAITIG

-296 IFSVIV
+296 IFSVII

>member
-1 MRSMD
+1 
-6 IRIQKCYSKHFTMFT
+6 
-21 ASTMIDT
+21 
-28 RKIAGKMGI
+28 MGI
-37 IMNKN
+37 IMNKK

-83 KELGSPQELAD
+83 KELGSPQELAN
-94 QIKTTTQDDI
+94 QIKATTQDDI

-134 SSTFQQTKD
+134 NSAFKQTKD
-143 GYQQGHQQAGNGFNS
+143 GFQQGHQQAGN
-158 NGYRQTGNGFNNNS
+158 
-172 YQQAGNGFSN
+172 A
-182 SYQQAGN
+182 
-189 TFNNN
+189 FNNN

-202 FTNSYQQAG
+202 F
-211 NGFNNNGYRQTDNGF
+211 
-226 NNNNNN
+226 
-232 NNNNYQQTGNG
+232 
-243 FNNNNNYQQAATGYN
+243 NNNNYQQAATGYN
-258 SHYQQQSTRKAA
+258 SHYQQQSARKAV
-270 WSILFV
+270 WIVLFAL
-276 FLAITIG
+276 LAITIG

-296 IFSVIV
+296 IFSVII

>member
-1 MRSMD
+1 
-6 IRIQKCYSKHFTMFT
+6 
-21 ASTMIDT
+21 
-28 RKIAGKMGI
+28 MGI
-37 IMNKN
+37 IMNKK

-83 KELGSPQELAD
+83 KELGSPQELAN
-94 QIKTTTQDDI
+94 QIKATTQDDI

-134 SSTFQQTKD
+134 NSAFKQTKD
-143 GYQQGHQQAGNGFNS
+143 GFQQGHQQAGN
-158 NGYRQTGNGFNNNS
+158 
-172 YQQAGNGFSN
+172 A
-182 SYQQAGN
+182 
-189 TFNNN
+189 FNNN

-202 FTNSYQQAG
+202 FS
-211 NGFNNNGYRQTDNGF
+211 
-226 NNNNNN
+226 
-232 NNNNYQQTGNG
+232 
-243 FNNNNNYQQAATGYN
+243 NNNYQQAATGYN
-258 SHYQQQSTRKAA
+258 SHYQQQSARKAV
-270 WSILFV
+270 WIVLFAL
-276 FLAITIG
+276 LAITIG

-296 IFSVIV
+296 IFSVII

>member
-1 MRSMD
+1 
-6 IRIQKCYSKHFTMFT
+6 
-21 ASTMIDT
+21 
-28 RKIAGKMGI
+28 
-37 IMNKN
+37 MNKK

-83 KELGSPQELAD
+83 KELGSPQELAN
-94 QIKTTTQDDI
+94 QIKATTQDDI

-134 SSTFQQTKD
+134 NSTFKQTKD
-143 GYQQGHQQAGNGFNS
+143 GFQQGHQQAGNGFNN

-172 YQQAGNGFSN
+172 YQQAAN
-182 SYQQAGN
+182 
-189 TFNNN
+189 
-194 GYRQTDNG
+194 
-202 FTNSYQQAG
+202 
-211 NGFNNNGYRQTDNGF
+211 
-226 NNNNNN
+226 
-232 NNNNYQQTGNG
+232 
-243 FNNNNNYQQAATGYN
+243 GYN
-258 SHYQQQSTRKAA
+258 SHYQQQSTRKVA
-270 WSILFV
+270 WIVLFAL
-276 FLAITIG
+276 LAITIG
-283 LPCLSVLFGILLT
+283 LPCLSVLFGILLA

-322 FFGSFFMTTTS
+322 FFGSFFMTAAS
-333 GIGAILF
+333 GTGAVLF
-340 AMGIGLV
+340 TMGIGLV

-354 ILWVGVLFCI
+354 IIWIGVLFCI

-369 LFQATWKSAKSVT
+369 LFQTTWKSAKSVT

>member
-1 MRSMD
+1 
-6 IRIQKCYSKHFTMFT
+6 
-21 ASTMIDT
+21 
-28 RKIAGKMGI
+28 
-37 IMNKN
+37 MNKK

-83 KELGSPQELAD
+83 KELGSPQELAN
-94 QIKTTTQDDI
+94 QIKATTQDDI

-134 SSTFQQTKD
+134 NSAFKQTKD
-143 GYQQGHQQAGNGFNS
+143 GFQQGHQQAGNGFNNNGYQQTGNGFNNNNNNNNNYQQAGNAFNN

-172 YQQAGNGFSN
+172 YQQAGNSFSSN
-182 SYQQAGN
+182 NYKQAGN
-189 TFNNN
+189 AFNNN
-194 GYRQTDNG
+194 G
-202 FTNSYQQAG
+202 
-211 NGFNNNGYRQTDNGF
+211 
-226 NNNNNN
+226 
-232 NNNNYQQTGNG
+232 
-243 FNNNNNYQQAATGYN
+243 YQQAATGYN
-258 SHYQQQSTRKAA
+258 SHYQQQSSRKAV
-270 WSILFV
+270 WIVLFAL
-276 FLAITIG
+276 LAITIG

-296 IFSVIV
+296 IFSVII

>member
-1 MRSMD
+1 MLFKTFHNIYCFHYDRYA
-6 IRIQKCYSKHFTMFT
+6 K
-21 ASTMIDT
+21 
-28 RKIAGKMGI
+28 KIAGKMGI
-37 IMNKN
+37 IMNKK

-83 KELGSPQELAD
+83 KELGSPQELAN
-94 QIKTTTQDDI
+94 QIKATTQDDI

-126 QSDSQNEN
+126 PSDSQNEN
-134 SSTFQQTKD
+134 NSAFKQTKD
-143 GYQQGHQQAGNGFNS
+143 GFQQGH
-158 NGYRQTGNGFNNNS
+158 
-172 YQQAGNGFSN
+172 
-182 SYQQAGN
+182 
-189 TFNNN
+189 
-194 GYRQTDNG
+194 
-202 FTNSYQQAG
+202 QQAG
-211 NGFNNNGYRQTDNGF
+211 NGFNNNGYR
-226 NNNNNN
+226 
-232 NNNNYQQTGNG
+232 QTGNG

-258 SHYQQQSTRKAA
+258 SHYQQQSARKAV
-270 WSILFV
+270 WIVLFAL
-276 FLAITIG
+276 LAITIG

-296 IFSVIV
+296 IFSVII